1 MSKPM
6 KSFSGRLTRIIVIIV
21 LVSMTI
27 ISFLAFIL
35 TASAFY
41 KSFREHFV
49 DAIDNIS
56 SNITLNLEK
65 VEIAAANIADE
76 VTWHITSPEI
86 VTSTL
91 LYEIEVNRTLT
102 GCGVGF
108 VPDYFP
114 EKGRWFEP
122 YAQYTENGAS
132 VQDIGSDS
140 HDYHQCEWYTSG
152 LSTRDGIWSRPYL
165 DTDGAHTLLCTYS
178 LPIINAD
185 GEIAGVLGADLS
197 LIWLTELMHAID
209 VRENESGLLPSIMGN
224 KDRGI
229 YSFILGPDGEYIAH
243 PDRARFLNGKNFFDY
258 ADDGDFGQYRKLGEA
273 MCDGKTGEDIVLM
286 DGRRYE
292 VFYAPLSDS
301 GWSMAIAVPLISL
314 LGPALS
320 FGAAIL
326 LLSLLGLII
335 ASLISHRA
343 IKKFTRPLV
352 KLADSA
358 TEVAR
363 GKFDTPL
370 PVIKTE
376 DEIRLL
382 RDSFDNM
389 QQSLSKYIADLT
401 ETTAQKASMENELD
415 VARKIQMSMLPITW
429 PAFPD
434 RNDIDIYGSVTP
446 AKAVGGDLYDFCL
459 RDGRLYFCIGDVSGK
474 GVPASLV
481 MTVISSLFR
490 TLSASED
497 NPERLMSVINSSMAA
512 RNESLMFVTLFAGAL
527 DLETGELKYCNAGHN
542 VPVVLEDGVP
552 RFLETD
558 ANVPVGIMSDWKYS
572 LQSTVLS
579 PGSTLF
585 LYTDGLTEAARV
597 DGSLFGEERVFSCL
611 TGLNA
616 TTSSKDIVAHISAAV
631 ESFVGDAE
639 QSDDLT
645 MLVIRTIRK

>member
-1 MSKPM
+1 M

-76 VTWHITSPEI
+76 VTWHISSPEI
-86 VTSTL
+86 VISTL
-91 LYEIEVNRTLT
+91 KYEIEVNRTLA

-132 VQDIGSDS
+132 VQDIGSAA
-140 HDYHQCEWYTSG
+140 HDYHQSEWYTSG
-152 LSTRDGIWSRPYL
+152 LSTREGIWSRPYL

-178 LPIINAD
+178 LPIFNAD
-185 GEIAGVLGADLS
+185 GEIAAVFGADLS

-209 VRENESGLLPSIMGN
+209 VRENASGLLPSIMGN

-335 ASLISHRA
+335 ASLISYRA

-352 KLADSA
+352 KLRYPASRHQD
-358 TEVAR
+358 R
-363 GKFDTPL
+363 GRDTAAS
-370 PVIKTE
+370 
-376 DEIRLL
+376 RLL
-382 RDSFDNM
+382 R
-389 QQSLSKYIADLT
+389 QYAT
-401 ETTAQKASMENELD
+401 
-415 VARKIQMSMLPITW
+415 VALQIYRR
-429 PAFPD
+429 PD
-434 RNDIDIYGSVTP
+434 RNDGP
-446 AKAVGGDLYDFCL
+446 EGF
-459 RDGRLYFCIGDVSGK
+459 DGKRIGCREEDPDVH
-474 GVPASLV
+474 ASDHLAG
-481 MTVISSLFR
+481 IPR
-490 TLSASED
+490 
-497 NPERLMSVINSSMAA
+497 PERHRHL
-512 RNESLMFVTLFAGAL
+512 RQRHPGESRWRR
-527 DLETGELKYCNAGHN
+527 
-542 VPVVLEDGVP
+542 PV
-552 RFLETD
+552 RFLP
-558 ANVPVGIMSDWKYS
+558 A
-572 LQSTVLS
+572 
-579 PGSTLF
+579 
-585 LYTDGLTEAARV
+585 
-597 DGSLFGEERVFSCL
+597 
-611 TGLNA
+611 
-616 TTSSKDIVAHISAAV
+616 
-631 ESFVGDAE
+631 
-639 QSDDLT
+639 
-645 MLVIRTIRK
+645 